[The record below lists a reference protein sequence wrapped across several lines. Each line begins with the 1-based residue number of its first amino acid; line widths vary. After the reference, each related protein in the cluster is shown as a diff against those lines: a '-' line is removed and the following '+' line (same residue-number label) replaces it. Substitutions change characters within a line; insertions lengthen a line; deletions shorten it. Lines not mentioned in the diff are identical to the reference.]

1 MTTTKSAS
9 LRTLNKVLGTL
20 SIIGWVF
27 YIAALSVFHFARP
40 DPDNIYDSI
49 FGLSVQT
56 EWNPTLG
63 GLFFALLS
71 IGLLL
76 SLIALAL
83 NIYLYSERRTHVWI
97 NLMILILA
105 SLGTGLYFLLS
116 IR

>member
-9 LRTLNKVLGTL
+9 LRTLNKVLGAL

-40 DPDNIYDSI
+40 DPDNIYNSI
-49 FGLSVQT
+49 FGVTVQT

-63 GLFFALLS
+63 GLFFILLS

-76 SLIALAL
+76 SLIALVL
-83 NIYLYSERRTHVWI
+83 NIYLYREHKTHVWI

-105 SLGTGLYFLLS
+105 FLGTGLYFLFS
-116 IR
+116 VR